1 MNMKSWRVIALSC
14 MLAVPAVARGDIN
27 VHQSTAADPD
37 SRYEIV
43 QSQLAARWTFRLDR
57 YTGEVMQLLLN
68 KEKENIWEKVLVQ
81 DLTKIKNPTRPRFQI
96 FTSGLAARHTF
107 LLDTVSGKTWTLIF
121 DSVPT
126 KDGEFEEIVFKPFSN

>member
-1 MNMKSWRVIALSC
+1 MRSARMIVLGCLLLLPVA
-14 MLAVPAVARGDIN
+14 ARGEMN
-27 VHQSTAADPD
+27 PHQSTAADPD

-81 DLTKIKNPTRPRFQI
+81 DLPKIKNPSKPRFQI

-107 LLDTVSGKTWTLIF
+107 LLDTVTGKTWTLIF

-126 KDGEFEEIVFKPFSN
+126 KDGEFEAIVFKPFSG

>member
-1 MNMKSWRVIALSC
+1 MNMKSLRVIALSC

-57 YTGEVMQLLLN
+57 YTGEVMQLLLS

>member
-1 MNMKSWRVIALSC
+1 MNKRFMVISILCFALLVPV
-14 MLAVPAVARGDIN
+14 LALGDLSN
-27 VHQSTAADPD
+27 VHQSTTTAPD

-57 YTGEVMQLLLN
+57 YNGEVMQLLLN
-68 KEKENIWEKVLVQ
+68 KEKENVWEKVLVV
-81 DLTKIKNPTRPRFQI
+81 DLPRVKNPIRPRFQI

-107 LLDTVSGKTWTLIF
+107 LLDTMTGKTWTLIF

-126 KDGEFEEIVFKPFSN
+126 TEGEAEAPVFKPFK